1 MSKQELSYEVWQD
14 DKPVATVDGD
24 YFAEAFHYA
33 MQYGQD
39 GPVKIY
45 KVIREEVYRYRG
57 GRK

>member
-14 DKPVATVDGD
+14 DMPVATVDGD
-24 YFAEAFHYA
+24 NFPEALHYA

-45 KVIREEVYRYRG
+45 KVVREEVYRSTG
-57 GRK
+57 VMK